1 MKRKISRVAVIIN
14 IIYIIIFTGCVSTGQ
29 KKDNDL
35 SLRFDWIPTMAFAG
49 DIVAANNLSTNEELN
64 LILRPAGEG
73 IDPIKMVIS
82 GVDDIGVVSLERLL
96 MANERGADL
105 IALGIVDYITPTVFL
120 SKKAHNI
127 QSPHDFYGKRIG
139 VQSGGA
145 TEFVYR
151 TLIKKMGIN
160 ERNLTELRIGFDMR
174 PFVENQYDI
183 RPGFIT
189 DEAVFL
195 QLNNIEFNIIE
206 PKDFGL
212 NYPGRVY
219 FTTQQFFQNNYQILQ
234 SFIFAVAQ
242 GWEYAIAN
250 PESAID
256 QLNDFEK
263 QINREKELIGLIKG
277 KEYFSGHNEK
287 ILMPDQKGINEMIEY
302 LYGFGLL
309 TKKPVFDDY
318 FYLGFINK
326 YHEFS
331 LSAN

>member
-1 MKRKISRVAVIIN
+1 MKKTISQFTVMLSIIM
-14 IIYIIIFTGCVSTGQ
+14 FVGCISTGH
-29 KKDNDL
+29 KKDNEI

-49 DIVAANNLSTNEELN
+49 DIVAANNLAADDELN

-73 IDPIKMVIS
+73 IDPIKMVVS
-82 GVDDIGVVSLERLL
+82 GVDEIGVVSLERML
-96 MANERGADL
+96 MANEKGADL
-105 IALGIVDYITPTVFL
+105 IAIGIVDYITPTVFL
-120 SKKAHNI
+120 SKKIHNI
-127 QSPHDFYGKRIG
+127 QTPHDFYGKRIG

-151 TLIKKMGIN
+151 TLMKKMGIN
-160 ERNLTELRIGFDMR
+160 ERDLTELRIGFDMR

-195 QLNNIEFNIIE
+195 QINNIDFNIIE

-219 FTTQQFFQNNYQILQ
+219 FTTKHFFQNNYQILEK
-234 SFIFAVAQ
+234 FIFSVAQ
-242 GWEYAIAN
+242 GWEYALAN

-256 QLNDFEK
+256 QLYGFES
-263 QINREKELIGLIKG
+263 QINREKELIGLIMG
-277 KEYFSGHNEK
+277 KDYFSGHNQQ
-287 ILMPDQKGINEMIEY
+287 ILMPDPIGINEMIENIH
-302 LYGFGLL
+302 GFSLL
-309 TKKPVFDDY
+309 NKKPLFDDY

-326 YHEFS
+326 YHEHNPS
-331 LSAN
+331 LN